1 MVRTV
6 LFLNPADSFI
16 PPLEQRVFAGNSF
29 SLGPVDQRSFNRLLN
44 VFVGDVV
51 IKVVQ
56 LQWIR
61 THVVEFRLLTIL
73 AIQREFPIAGLKH
86 LWYASKWEERGFQPR
101 WRPDRYG
108 SMILRLSRLD
118 TPIRVEAY
126 RTLEISDFRVESL
139 K

>member
-61 THVVEFRLLTIL
+61 THVVEFRLLIIL
-73 AIQREFPIAGLKH
+73 AIQREFPITGYVGNFGNDPFIFVSGTSIPSLQ
-86 LWYASKWEERGFQPR
+86 E
-101 WRPDRYG
+101 YG
-108 SMILRLSRLD
+108 
-118 TPIRVEAY
+118 
-126 RTLEISDFRVESL
+126 
-139 K
+139 